1 MEEKTDWEE
10 FIDMNALSIAEKNN
24 GREACKMAIADVIEQ
39 IEDCKNF
46 HEICSVIALIK
57 LKHGLQ

>member
-10 FIDMNALSIAEKNN
+10 FIDMNALSVAEKNN
-24 GREACKMAIADVIEQ
+24 GRQACKMAILQIIEE

-46 HEICSVIALIK
+46 HEVCQVIQTLR
-57 LKHGLQ
+57 LRYE